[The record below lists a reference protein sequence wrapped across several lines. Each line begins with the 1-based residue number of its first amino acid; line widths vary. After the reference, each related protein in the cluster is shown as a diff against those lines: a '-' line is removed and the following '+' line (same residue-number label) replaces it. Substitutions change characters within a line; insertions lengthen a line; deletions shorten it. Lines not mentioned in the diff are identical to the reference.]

1 MSEEY
6 GIGATAVG
14 IKAKDGVVLAAEK
27 RITYGFY
34 SLSSSG
40 KKVYVVNDRLALA
53 SAGVIADMQT
63 ISKILRVNS
72 KMYELESRR
81 KPSVA
86 AMAKLLSVIMFNRRI
101 MPFIAEV
108 LVGGY
113 DEEGPHIFVLDPVGS
128 LIEDDYAALGTGAKM
143 AIGILD
149 ANYSKDIDVQGAR
162 KLAVNAIRAALERDP
177 ISGGGIDLAV
187 VTASGVAEEEVK
199 VSTTMV

>member
-14 IKAKDGVVLAAEK
+14 IKARDGVVLAAEK

-40 KKVYVVNDRLALA
+40 KKVYVVNDRLAIA

-63 ISKILRVNS
+63 LAKILKVNA
-72 KMYELESRR
+72 KMYELDARR
-81 KPSVA
+81 KPNVA

-108 LVGGY
+108 LVGGV
-113 DEEGPHIFVLDPVGS
+113 DEDGPHIFVLDPIGS

-143 AIGILD
+143 AISVLD
-149 ANYSKDIDVQGAR
+149 MNYRKDIDVAEAR
-162 KLAVNAIRAALERDP
+162 KLAINAIKAALERDP
-177 ISGGGIDLAV
+177 VSGGGIDLV
-187 VTASGVAEEEVK
+187 TITASGANEEEVK
-199 VSTTMV
+199 VSSVIS

>member
-1 MSEEY
+1 
-6 GIGATAVG
+6 
-14 IKAKDGVVLAAEK
+14 
-27 RITYGFY
+27 
-34 SLSSSG
+34 
-40 KKVYVVNDRLALA
+40 
-53 SAGVIADMQT
+53 MQT

-143 AIGILD
+143 AISILD

-177 ISGGGIDLAV
+177 VSGGGIDLAV

>member
-6 GIGATAVG
+6 NVGATAVG
-14 IKAKDGVVLAAEK
+14 IRAKDGVVLAAEK

-40 KKVYVVNDRLALA
+40 KKVFIVNDRMAIA

-63 ISKILRVNS
+63 LAKILRVNA
-72 KMYELESRR
+72 KMYELDAKR

-86 AMAKLLSVIMFNRRI
+86 AMAKLLSIIMFNRRW

-113 DEEGPHIFVLDPVGS
+113 DEEGPHVFVLDPVGS

-149 ANYSKDIDVQGAR
+149 SGYKKDIDVVEAR
-162 KLAVNAIRAALERDP
+162 KLAINAIRAALERDP
-177 ISGGGIDLAV
+177 VSGGGIDLV
-187 VTASGVAEEEVK
+187 IITPTETREEEVK
-199 VSTTMV
+199 VSAVLT

>member
-1 MSEEY
+1 
-6 GIGATAVG
+6 
-14 IKAKDGVVLAAEK
+14 
-27 RITYGFY
+27 
-34 SLSSSG
+34 
-40 KKVYVVNDRLALA
+40 
-53 SAGVIADMQT
+53 
-63 ISKILRVNS
+63 
-72 KMYELESRR
+72 
-81 KPSVA
+81 
-86 AMAKLLSVIMFNRRI
+86 
-101 MPFIAEV
+101 V

-143 AIGILD
+143 AISILD

-177 ISGGGIDLAV
+177 VSGGGIDLAV